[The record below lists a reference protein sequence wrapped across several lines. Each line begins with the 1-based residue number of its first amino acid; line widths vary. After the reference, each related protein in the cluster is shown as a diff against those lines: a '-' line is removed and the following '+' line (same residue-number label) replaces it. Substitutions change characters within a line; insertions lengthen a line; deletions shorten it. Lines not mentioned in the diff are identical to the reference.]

1 MFFNDNLKNMIINK
15 NNDIK
20 YEELETQYLKFN
32 SIMALRYAETYF

>member
-32 SIMALRYAETYF
+32 SIMTLRYAETYF